1 MTTAPDLGP
10 IFVHASPRGG
20 STYFFNVLRR
30 NASLMCFEEPLSD
43 VFGYWG
49 KKGTAQFKERLK
61 WDANHSFLE
70 RDDFAEII
78 EAWDT
83 VMPLYPPCLPYRNY
97 LPPGGVLSP
106 DLRAYLAAL
115 IEYAQSR
122 GKRPTL
128 CEVYSR
134 GRVGALRDVFSGF
147 HVAQYRDPLSQFGSF
162 FRPLPD
168 AGEWH
173 FLMFP
178 LMELGLNGDHPLYN
192 VIPEAWRVPVFPWPD
207 NDKAQRWATSTHYN
221 AIAAAPRSDTIEKL
235 FRWHLFSWVLTN
247 LAALSYSDFIL
258 DIDKAHDDASYRQSV
273 ADVFRSTC
281 GIDLDF
287 SDLKKF
293 SRYYEFEGVDVA
305 AVCDQVET
313 VITRALQDGRLERA
327 VLTLGRQPPTVHIQ
341 KALEMLFA
349 KIHASLSTMAVS
361 GDRRYVTKENWRII
375 AGKHRLISFNPLARK
390 VAQRAH
396 PFVSPILRA
405 ARRAGF
411 LH

>member
-1 MTTAPDLGP
+1 MP
-10 IFVHASPRGG
+10 IFVHASQRSG

-49 KKGTAQFKERLK
+49 KKGTARFKERLK
-61 WDANHSFLE
+61 WDVNHPFLE
-70 RDDFAEII
+70 RDDYAEII

-97 LPPGGVLSP
+97 LPPGGVLAP

-128 CEVYSR
+128 CDEYSR
-134 GRVGALRDVFSGF
+134 GRVGALRDVFGGF

-162 FRPLPD
+162 FRTLPD
-168 AGEWH
+168 AGEWC
-173 FLMFP
+173 FLVFP
-178 LMELGLNGDHPLYN
+178 LMELGLNGDHPLYSI
-192 VIPEAWRVPVFPWPD
+192 IPEAWRVPVLPWPD
-207 NDKAQRWATSTHYN
+207 NDKAQRWATAARYT

-235 FRWHLFSWVLTN
+235 FRWHLFSWLLSN

-258 DIDKAHDDASYRQSV
+258 DIDKAHDEASYRQSLV
-273 ADVFRSTC
+273 DVFRSTC
-281 GIDLDF
+281 GIALDF

-313 VITRALQDGRLERA
+313 ATTRALQDGRLERA
-327 VLTLGRQPPTVHIQ
+327 VLTLGSQPPTVHVQ

-349 KIHASLSTMAVS
+349 KIHNSLSTMAAS
-361 GDRRYVTKENWRII
+361 GDRRYVTKEDWRII
-375 AGKHRLISFNPLARK
+375 AGKHRLIWFNPLVRK
-390 VAQRAH
+390 VAQHAH

-411 LH
+411 LY

>member
-1 MTTAPDLGP
+1 MTAAPDLSP
-10 IFVHASPRGG
+10 IFVHAAPRSG

-30 NASLMCFEEPLSD
+30 HASLMCFEEPLSD
-43 VFGYWG
+43 IFGYWE
-49 KKGTAQFKERLK
+49 KKGTARFKERLK
-61 WDANHSFLE
+61 WDTNHQFLE

-83 VMPLYPPCLPYRNY
+83 VMPFYPPCLPYRNY
-97 LPPGGVLSP
+97 LPPGGVLSA

-134 GRVGALRDVFSGF
+134 GRVGALRDVFGGF

-162 FRPLPD
+162 FRTLPD

-173 FLMFP
+173 FLVFP
-178 LMELGLNGDHPLYN
+178 LMELGLNGDHPLYSI
-192 VIPEAWRVPVFPWPD
+192 IPEAWRLPVLPWPD
-207 NDKAQRWATSTHYN
+207 NDKAQRWATAARYK
-221 AIAAAPRSDTIEKL
+221 AIAAAPRSDGIEKL
-235 FRWHLFSWVLTN
+235 FRWHLFSWLLSN
-247 LAALSYSDFIL
+247 LAAVSYSDFIL
-258 DIDKAHDDASYRQSV
+258 DIDKAHDEASYRQSV
-273 ADVFRSTC
+273 VDAFRSSC
-281 GIDLDF
+281 GIVLDF
-287 SDLKKF
+287 SDLTKF
-293 SRYYEFEGVDVA
+293 SRYYEFEGVDMA

-313 VITRALQDGRLERA
+313 VIRRALQDGRLEQA
-327 VLTLGRQPPTVHIQ
+327 VLTLGSRPPTVHLQ
-341 KALEMLFA
+341 KAVEMLFA
-349 KIHASLSTMAVS
+349 KIRDSLSTMAAS
-361 GDRRYVTKENWRII
+361 TDRRYVTTEDWRII
-375 AGKHRLISFNPLARK
+375 AGKHRLIWFNPLVRE

-405 ARRAGF
+405 ARRAGL